1 MATSSAVSNL
11 ERRLDVLEEQAAE
24 NQYNLVR
31 NKLRMWKG
39 CCFVRPWTEKT
50 FRPYITIGNSN
61 RHATRQFTE
70 EKHLTQTFSIP
81 STKEK
86 RQMENVTPP
95 FQNTALSNSLLA
107 PRYKSLIQLLKGFL
121 CGSAFKMPWQPTM
134 LINFELTSLE
144 RDH

>member
-39 CCFVRPWTEKT
+39 CCFVR
-50 FRPYITIGNSN
+50 F
-61 RHATRQFTE
+61 
-70 EKHLTQTFSIP
+70 
-81 STKEK
+81 
-86 RQMENVTPP
+86 V
-95 FQNTALSNSLLA
+95 
-107 PRYKSLIQLLKGFL
+107 QLLKGFL